1 MKTVQVRKNVFLFF
15 GALSF
20 LTVLLSGCLKQTT
33 TSSTPPKT
41 FISLLHLAPRA
52 PAVEVYFDNT
62 KASQPINPGTVSA
75 SYSAIDPGIFAINF
89 KKSGGDSLVANLGA
103 DIYDTLQHYTLLLYN
118 YDSTHVRAVRIEDD
132 FSVLA
137 NQQKAH
143 YRFFHMSADF
153 GPVDLYFD
161 NTLIE
166 SGRQYAD
173 NTVSNY
179 YNQFFPATPS
189 TYNIVV
195 KKAGSDSVIAQ
206 QYSVYM
212 GAGSAYTLYLKG
224 IPGKTGATGLGVEF
238 LQAVD

>member
-1 MKTVQVRKNVFLFF
+1 MV
-15 GALSF
+15 A
-20 LTVLLSGCLKQTT
+20 
-33 TSSTPPKT
+33 
-41 FISLLHLAPRA
+41 SLPTD
-52 PAVEVYFDNT
+52 F
-62 KASQPINPGTVSA
+62 
-75 SYSAIDPGIFAINF
+75 
-89 KKSGGDSLVANLGA
+89 
-103 DIYDTLQHYTLLLYN
+103 YDTLKHYTLLLYN
-118 YDSTHVRAVRIEDD
+118 YDTAHVRALRIEDD
-132 FSVLA
+132 FSVLV

-143 YRFFHMSADF
+143 YRFFHMSSDI

-179 YNQFFPATPS
+179 YNQFLEATPS
-189 TYNIVV
+189 TYNIVI

-206 QYSVYM
+206 QYSMYM

-224 IPGKTGATGLGVEF
+224 IPGKTGVNGLSVDF